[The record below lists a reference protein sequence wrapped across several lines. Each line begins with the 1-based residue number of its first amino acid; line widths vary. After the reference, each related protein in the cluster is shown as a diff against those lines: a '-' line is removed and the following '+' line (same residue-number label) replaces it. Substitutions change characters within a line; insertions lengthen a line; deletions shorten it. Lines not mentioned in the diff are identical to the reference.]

1 MPVVEIRKQRV
12 TPLIE
17 AVAKQDVYKVKAQ
30 ITAGVNLEETDSF
43 GQTALHWAAKK
54 GSVEIARLLLNAGS
68 DPHACDED
76 GQTPILNA
84 RQNPE
89 KGTEALFGR

>member
-1 MPVVEIRKQRV
+1 MPIVEIRKQRV

-17 AVAKQDVYKVKAQ
+17 AIAEQNVYKVKAQ

-54 GSVEIARLLLNAGS
+54 ESVEIARLLLNAGA
-68 DPHACDED
+68 DPHARDED
-76 GQTPILNA
+76 GDTPINNA
-84 RQNPE
+84 RRNSVA
-89 KGTEALFGR
+89 GMAALFGR